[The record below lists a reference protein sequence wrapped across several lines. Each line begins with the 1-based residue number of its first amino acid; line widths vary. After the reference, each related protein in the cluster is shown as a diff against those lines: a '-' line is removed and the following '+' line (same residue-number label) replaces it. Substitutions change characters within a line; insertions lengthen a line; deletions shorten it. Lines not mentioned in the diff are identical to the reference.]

1 MLVAVFLFRKIMKTF
16 KDLDFKKHS
25 IAESGIERYQDAKQA
40 TETFENNYG
49 VSVIFGNCFYSN
61 GKDTYE
67 VAVLYDGD
75 ITYNTEITNDVL
87 GHLSEEEVSEIMIKV
102 QSL

>member
-1 MLVAVFLFRKIMKTF
+1 MLVAVFLFIKYMKTF
-16 KDLDFKKHS
+16 KDLDFKKYS

-40 TETFENNYG
+40 TEKFENNYG

-67 VAVLYDGD
+67 LAILYYCD
-75 ITYNTEITNDVL
+75 ITYNTGITNDVL

-102 QSL
+102 QLL

>member
-1 MLVAVFLFRKIMKTF
+1 MKTF

-40 TETFENNYG
+40 TEKFENNYG

-67 VAVLYDGD
+67 LAILYDGD
-75 ITYNTEITNDVL
+75 ITYNTGMTNDVL

-102 QSL
+102 QLL